1 MKRTLVAGARIL
13 LVGAL
18 STLALSACAGFT
30 PLYGRPGVEGGL
42 SSIETIADEGRG
54 GYLLREQLDDVLGH
68 KPGAPGTYK
77 LYFSVKEFR
86 FARGVRLDNVAN
98 RYELRMTVDW
108 RLLDAKSG
116 AEATKGK
123 TEVSVTYDS
132 ADQPYAAIAAQQ
144 DGQERAATEAARRIQ
159 LELATWLAAGKKK
172 PA

>member
-1 MKRTLVAGARIL
+1 MKRTLLAGAF
-13 LVGAL
+13 AL

-68 KPGAPGTYK
+68 KQGDPAAYK
-77 LYFSVKEFR
+77 LYFSVKEIR

-98 RYELRMTVDW
+98 RYELRMTVEW
-108 RLLDAKSG
+108 RLMDAKG
-116 AEATKGK
+116 GGEATKGR

-132 ADQPYAAIAAQQ
+132 ADQPYAAIAAQN

-172 PA
+172 PAA